1 MFRCASHPDPC
12 RTSVMLHPRAKLGDA
27 PAQGSSPLLPPPHGA
42 RLRVQD
48 QPPAPCRT
56 PQSAEPQRW
65 GPGQDQ
71 TPRLPSRPR
80 HALFPFLRG
89 AVRLAMQR
97 TALLLVPFLFLSRA
111 QGCEDRAV
119 PAGGELRLLPK
130 EPPPAWAVFEWRA
143 VLDSGT
149 RLVIMRATKNEVRYF
164 KGPFSGRATFLPA
177 TLSLSISPVTQADS
191 GKYSA
196 DFESLSGSNISQCF
210 RVSVWEPVVQ
220 PHLQVRILQ
229 QEQGWCN
236 ISLLC
241 SVPGAA
247 NVSYSWSHNGAPL
260 GHGNVLPVHGDSEPR
275 TYVCNVSNPA
285 SWSTAS
291 IDTATV
297 CLPPPAVAGTSWP
310 YCRTKGVLSLLVLG
324 SLVAAVVITHVLTR
338 QQDASQAV
346 ASPSQSTGPP
356 GKGLTSSPTPV
367 SC

>member
-130 EPPPAWAVFEWRA
+130 EPSPVWEALEWKV
-143 VLDSGT
+143 VLASGT
-149 RLVIMRATKNEVRYF
+149 QLIIVRASKDKIQVF

-177 TLSLSISPVTQADS
+177 NLSLSISPVTQADS

-196 DFESLSGSNISQCF
+196 EFDTESGFVPHQRFC
-210 RVSVWEPVVQ
+210 VSVWG
-220 PHLQVRILQ
+220 LLQ

-247 NVSYSWSHNGAPL
+247 NVSYSWSHDGAPL
-260 GHGNVLPVHGDSEPR
+260 GHGNVLPVHGDSKPR

-356 GKGLTSSPTPV
+356 GKELTSSPTPV